1 VTLQPDI
8 DDPATRLFALLRLAN
23 VALLVPLHEVQSL
36 ESVEDIDKSR
46 RIGGS
51 AGALRRSDSWVTV
64 FCLSD
69 NLEPQPDLP
78 AAFRMCA
85 ILATGGTLVG
95 LACHAVSSV
104 DDAALT
110 HHPLPSCM
118 RATHSPIRALAKQG
132 ERVYC
137 RTTAADLVPFL
148 EQTP

>member
-1 VTLQPDI
+1 VSRQSNGGD
-8 DDPATRLFALLRLAN
+8 AGSRLFALLRLAS

-46 RIGGS
+46 RVGGS
-51 AGALRRSDSWVTV
+51 AGALRRADSWVTV

-69 NLEPQPDLP
+69 NLEPQPELP

-104 DDAALT
+104 DDAALI
-110 HHPLPSCM
+110 HHPLPTCM
-118 RATHSPIRALAKQG
+118 RATHSPIRGLAKQG

-148 EQTP
+148 EEAP

>member
-1 VTLQPDI
+1 VSPQSDNG
-8 DDPATRLFALLRLAN
+8 DSGTRLFALLRLAN

-36 ESVEDIDKSR
+36 ESVEDIDKTR

-51 AGALRRSDSWVTV
+51 AGALRRADSWITV

-69 NLEPQPDLP
+69 NLEPQPELP

-85 ILATGGTLVG
+85 ILASGGTLVG
-95 LACHAVSSV
+95 LACQAVSSV
-104 DDAALT
+104 NDAALT
-110 HHPLPSCM
+110 HHPLPTCM
-118 RATHSPIRALAKQG
+118 RATHSPIRALANHG

-148 EQTP
+148 EHIP